1 MFDLNEQIGK
11 WRNGLARSEA
21 FQGRDIDEL
30 ESHLREEIE
39 NLMAAKLS
47 EQEAFSVAAHRLG
60 DANALAGEF
69 AKINTPTLLTNRL
82 CWMAVGVLLY
92 LILANIAVAA
102 SRGFALLGII
112 SGLRGYYVGIV
123 SLLVTA
129 LVLGATVLLLYRAF
143 RQNLTGSILGPWAT
157 TLKGQVFIVSC
168 LLVTLVALAATKA
181 LFFYRAARITPSAE
195 FGEIII
201 IPAIVSNLALPILFP
216 VLLTILLIRLRT
228 SKLRGIGA

>member
-11 WRNGLARSEA
+11 WCNGLARSEA

-47 EQEAFSVAAHRLG
+47 EQEAFSVAARRLG
-60 DANALAGEF
+60 DSNALADEF
-69 AKINTPTLLTNRL
+69 AKINTGTLLSNRL

-92 LILANIAVAA
+92 LILAYIAGAA
-102 SRGFALLGII
+102 SRGFALLGIT

-123 SLLVTA
+123 SLLATA
-129 LVLGATVLLLYRAF
+129 LILAVTVLLLYRAF
-143 RQNLTGSILGPWAT
+143 RQNLTGSILGPWAAS
-157 TLKGQVFIVSC
+157 LKGQVFIVSC
-168 LLVTLVALAATKA
+168 LLVTLVALAATKT
-181 LFFYRAARITPSAE
+181 LFIYRAARITPLAE
-195 FGEIII
+195 FGEITLIF
-201 IPAIVSNLALPILFP
+201 AIVSNLALPILFP